1 MSMQENEGQSGET
14 PHNRKPFTVF
24 DIWEQLGVTEHL
36 GGLAATRRL
45 LEFCRITPGQC
56 VLDIGCGT
64 GYTACLLAKRYQ
76 VEVVAAD
83 ISPSVLAWA
92 KKRIEEQSVS
102 EHVTLVEA
110 DAHALPFPEGIFDAV
125 IAESVLV
132 FCDQPHVSAEVFRVL
147 KRGGVFGANEL
158 TYLSPPPPQL
168 RTMLASIFGT
178 ALRPMMTDEWAAV
191 FREAGFSEVVSTLN
205 KIRLLEQLRSHLRV
219 DGIRRY
225 CSALYRGIAD
235 PTIRSAFF
243 NKDVFQAARRF
254 SSYVGY
260 GLYTGR
266 KSEE

>member
-1 MSMQENEGQSGET
+1 MQENEGQPGET

-36 GGLAATRRL
+36 GGLPATLRL
-45 LEFCRITPGQC
+45 LEFCRITSGQR

-83 ISPSVLAWA
+83 ISPGVLAWA
-92 KKRIEEQSVS
+92 GKRVEEQGVS

-110 DAHALPFPEGIFDAV
+110 DAHALPFPEGTFDAV

-132 FCDQPHVSAEVFRVL
+132 FCDQQRATAEVFRVL
-147 KRGGVFGANEL
+147 KRGGVFGDNEL
-158 TYLSPPPPQL
+158 TYLSPPPPRL

-178 ALRPMMTDEWAAV
+178 ALRPLQVDQWAAV
-191 FREAGFSEVVSTLN
+191 FREAGFSEVASTLY
-205 KIRLLEQLRSHLRV
+205 KIRLLEQLRSHLQV
-219 DGIRRY
+219 DGISRY
-225 CSALYRGIAD
+225 FSALYRGIAD
-235 PTIRSAFF
+235 TTVRSAFF
-243 NKDVFQAARRF
+243 NTDVFQAARRF
-254 SSYVGY
+254 SSSVGY

-266 KSEE
+266 KDGQG